1 MQNKSKIIWEGRV
14 GGGGGGAD
22 VKRWPL
28 QRNAAPKIQNKLC
41 RENEIA

>member
-1 MQNKSKIIWEGRV
+1 MQNKSKIIWEWR
-14 GGGGGGAD
+14 GGGGAD
-22 VKRWPL
+22 EKKWPL